1 MFSPIQLVYVRFTAI
16 ISLKLVKRTK
26 LKLSKRILKSHA
38 FISVAASLIAAYIR
52 FVGITTRWKVVNGDI
67 LKKDFRGKPFIL
79 TFWHGRLLMIPYC
92 APRGYRANVL
102 NSPHSDGELMVQT
115 LRRFGFGTIRA
126 TSGSKGKSKG
136 GMKAIKEM
144 IRAKQRNEPI
154 AITPDGPKGPARK
167 VGGNVTEIAKMLD
180 LPIIP
185 VTFSMTNAKI
195 ARTWDSLIIA
205 KPFGKGIFII
215 GEPIPPARADEL
227 ETIMNAI
234 TDEADLA
241 VKTL

>member
-1 MFSPIQLVYVRFTAI
+1 M
-16 ISLKLVKRTK
+16 
-26 LKLSKRILKSHA
+26 KLSKRILKSKW
-38 FISVAASLIAAYIR
+38 FIGFAASLIAAYIR
-52 FVGITTRWKVVNGDI
+52 FVGITTRWKVINGDV

-126 TSGSKGKSKG
+126 SSGSKGKTKN
-136 GMKAIKEM
+136 GMHAIKEM
-144 IRAKQRNEPI
+144 IKAKQRNEPI

-167 VGGNVTEIAKMLD
+167 VGGNVVEIAKMLKI
-180 LPIIP
+180 PIVP
-185 VTFSMTNAKI
+185 VTFATTNAKI
-195 ARTWDSLIIA
+195 TRGWDNLIIA
-205 KPFGKGIFII
+205 LPFGKGIFII
-215 GEPIPPARADEL
+215 GKPIAPEDADTL
-227 ETIMNAI
+227 EATMNQI

>member
-1 MFSPIQLVYVRFTAI
+1 
-16 ISLKLVKRTK
+16 
-26 LKLSKRILKSHA
+26 LKLSKRILKSRA
-38 FISVAASLIAAYIR
+38 FIGFAASLIAAYIR
-52 FVGITTRWKVVNGDI
+52 FVGITTRWKVINGDVME
-67 LKKDFRGKPFIL
+67 KDMRGKPFIL

-115 LRRFGFGTIRA
+115 LKRFGFGTIRA

-144 IRAKQRNEPI
+144 IRAKQRKEPI

-167 VGGNVTEIAKMLD
+167 VGGNVVEIAKMLD

-185 VTFSMTNAKI
+185 VTFSTTRCKI

-205 KPFGKGIFII
+205 KPFGRGVFII
-215 GEPIPPARADEL
+215 GDPIPPERADEL
-227 ETIMNAI
+227 EARMNAI
-234 TDEADLA
+234 TDEADRA
-241 VKTL
+241 VETL